1 LHCPSA
7 GCACCCGAMQ
17 VYRECSRSA
26 LSFPR
31 LQDRC
36 IDPDIIFGY
45 RIGVCSRARD
55 RWSASMDSTFIQ
67 PWIHLPV
74 ETIGCSSPTG
84 DQSDGE
90 PAPGACPHAGHADV
104 SAPAQRPNNLAM
116 RLRITDQKKPSA
128 LRRLHTV
135 NVQLVAD
142 DLKKPRQEMAS
153 AKSFSL
159 DGMQSIH
166 PRTTHRSQPNSG

>member
-1 LHCPSA
+1 MHCPSA

-116 RLRITDQKKPSA
+116 RLRITDQKKTIRAETPTHSQRSA
-128 LRRLHTV
+128 GCRRP
-135 NVQLVAD
+135 
-142 DLKKPRQEMAS
+142 KKAS
-153 AKSFSL
+153 TG
-159 DGMQSIH
+159 DGKCEILQS
-166 PRTTHRSQPNSG
+166 